1 MRSTYLPPVCGLSGA
16 PGANLVNELRR
27 VDGDPDA
34 CQMRVSP
41 TTKVAYLG
49 PAGTFT
55 EEALVTQ
62 ADLADTRKPS
72 RHAHGGGAAVCL

>member
-1 MRSTYLPPVCGLSGA
+1 MK
-16 PGANLVNELRR
+16 
-27 VDGDPDA
+27 
-34 CQMRVSP
+34 VSP

-62 ADLADTRKPS
+62 ADLAEAERLPLSSFPDVLDAVDKSRADIGLVASKTRS
-72 RHAHGGGAAVCL
+72 RAP